1 MIDEKGGKAV
11 DTEVFDAECQKLA
24 HVDVV
29 GLEGKGSCEGK
40 KGDPYFVYEVKLS
53 EATRINERM
62 LLDWQRSWGKSEGR
76 LGDVEVTS
84 SAGVLNVIGGQIV
97 VPAGV
102 SGFTVKAPVKAANF
116 KGDEELTLTVID
128 EKGGKAVDTEV
139 FDDDCSRLAAVDL
152 RQVVATGAC
161 LDAKEQAAFVYDVF
175 FEAPLEH
182 GQVVSYDLTGQMA
195 QGSQSLDLAAIEAVT
210 ASGRLAV
217 DPGQQLISVP
227 PRTKQ
232 FSLRVP
238 VDPKVL
244 AEGDQLELVVR
255 TEASEAKAVESFD
268 SDCLPLVELQ
278 HPDVHLVLVM
288 DQSTS
293 MNSPEPLTQLAS
305 TNTRIEA
312 QDRLAF
318 LAYEQ
323 ALQQAG
329 YGFTQKG
336 RNRFHQIGDLSLLD
350 VRSSSSASVAEV
362 LQRYDLADDP
372 GDSRMPGDVHVH
384 LIKYGYVI
392 EYDSALISP
401 DQLDAG
407 LQIEQS
413 ILLTQTPDLT
423 YGDSLQGN
431 PTWADRGLPV
441 PGSKDFYKG
450 PGRSASNLY
459 SGTEMQGALHGLAD
473 LLTGL
478 QANVGENDWVDID
491 FITDGRPERR
501 AWWDARNGGDGVD
514 VPLPQALGG
523 DSIRSSGLL
532 YTADGTPRFLRAA
545 DGSRP
550 WKRTQNELNQALD
563 RLATRLGHPP
573 TQLHVEAVGLGADDG
588 IDFPAIYTDL
598 FEKQTFNNSGSSW
611 HYDIVAS
618 EDLPLVRG

>member
-1 MIDEKGGKAV
+1 
-11 DTEVFDAECQKLA
+11 
-24 HVDVV
+24 
-29 GLEGKGSCEGK
+29 
-40 KGDPYFVYEVKLS
+40 
-53 EATRINERM
+53 
-62 LLDWQRSWGKSEGR
+62 

-84 SAGVLNVIGGQIV
+84 SAGVLNVIGDQIV

-102 SGFTVKAPVKAANF
+102 SGFTVKAPVKASNF

-139 FDDDCSRLAAVDL
+139 FEDDCSRLSEVDL

-175 FEAPLEH
+175 FEAPLEY
-182 GQVVSYDLTGQMA
+182 GQVVSYDLTAQMA
-195 QGSQSLDLAAIEAVT
+195 QGSQSLDLAAIEAVA

-217 DPGQQLISVP
+217 DPGRQVISVP
-227 PRTKQ
+227 ARTKQ
-232 FSLRVP
+232 FTLRVP
-238 VDPKVL
+238 VDPEVL
-244 AEGDQLELVVR
+244 EEGDQLALMVS
-255 TEASEAKAVESFD
+255 TEASEVKAVESFN
-268 SDCLPLVELQ
+268 SDCLPLVERR

-293 MNSPEPLTQLAS
+293 MNSPEPLTQFSS

-336 RNRFHQIGDLSLLD
+336 SNLFQQIGDVSLLD
-350 VRSSSSASVAEV
+350 VRSNSADSVAEV
-362 LQRYDLADDP
+362 LRRYDLADDP

-384 LIKYGYVI
+384 LIKYGYLV

-423 YGDSLQGN
+423 YGDSLRGN
-431 PTWADRGLPV
+431 PTWADRGLPA
-441 PGSKDFYKG
+441 PGFKDLFKG
-450 PGRSASNLY
+450 SGRTASNLY

-473 LLTGL
+473 LLTGI
-478 QANVGENDWVDID
+478 QANVGENDWIDID

-501 AWWDARNGGDGVD
+501 AWWDARDGADGVD

-532 YTADGTPRFLRAA
+532 YSADGTPRFLPAA
-545 DGSRP
+545 DGSKP
-550 WKRTQNELNQALD
+550 WKRSQNELNQALD

-573 TQLHVEAVGLGADDG
+573 TQLHVEAVGLGADSG
-588 IDFPAIYTDL
+588 VDFPAIYTDL
-598 FEKQTFNNSGSSW
+598 FERQTFDNSGSSW
-611 HYDIVAS
+611 SYDIVAS